1 MLTRLGRKCSHCGGG
16 GRFCRNLGNAGK
28 CRMVG
33 KRRALLWR
41 RDIGTKERWVVGRR
55 PSATAGLDGNTIPF
69 LLPQKDMKF
78 GHGFESS

>member
-41 RDIGTKERWVVGRR
+41 RDIGTKER
-55 PSATAGLDGNTIPF
+55 
-69 LLPQKDMKF
+69 
-78 GHGFESS
+78 